1 MNTLLTEKNRFTTIK
16 MDTFNS
22 VFPSSTFENYF
33 SDLLNQ
39 LDAPV
44 KNLAREF
51 LLSGGKRIRPY
62 LLHACADSHSKYSND
77 LLKASAILE
86 IVHAATLIHDD
97 VIDSADTRRGLSTMH
112 SVFGEHTAVLFGD
125 SLFSFALELSSEF
138 PTTEVCRIVSV
149 ATKKTCFGEINQNFL
164 KGDIDLTSINYFN
177 IIQDKTGELFRA
189 SCYLG
194 AYLTGV
200 PVEECNNLGNFGAS
214 LGINYQLY
222 DDLLDIFG
230 SQSKCEKTLGTDFK
244 ARKFTLPFIRLFE
257 LVSPDE
263 RSDLVELL
271 DQEISND
278 FLENRVSDLFQKYR
292 IFDLC
297 SSELAKKISYSK
309 NIARD
314 YSNPDISERLM
325 TFISSFEEKIS
336 MISQRKNPN
345 FVAIAS

>member
-1 MNTLLTEKNRFTTIK
+1 MNTLLTDTKRFSTIE
-16 MDTFNS
+16 MDAFNS
-22 VFPSSTFENYF
+22 VFPSSSFENYF
-33 SDLLNQ
+33 SDLLDQ
-39 LDAPV
+39 LDTPV

-62 LLHACADSHSKYSND
+62 LLHACADSHSKCSND

-97 VIDSADTRRGLSTMH
+97 VIDSADTRRGLMTMH

-189 SCYLG
+189 ACYLG
-194 AYLTGV
+194 AYLTGL
-200 PVEECNNLGNFGAS
+200 PVEDCNNLGNFGAS

-230 SQSKCEKTLGTDFK
+230 SQSKCDKTLGTDFK

-257 LVSPDE
+257 LVAPDE

-278 FLENRVSDLFQKYR
+278 FLENRVSNLFQKYR
-292 IFDLC
+292 IFELC
-297 SSELAKKISYSK
+297 FSELVKKISYSK

-314 YSNPDISERLM
+314 YSNPDISERLIS
-325 TFISSFEEKIS
+325 FISSFEEKIS